1 MKKELVTTGL
11 LTGSFFHFASTGP
24 SSGISNT
31 SVLAIY
37 LFTLL
42 VVLLMYAAE
51 WRIFVKAGQSG
62 WKALI
67 PFYSAYI
74 QFKIAG
80 LSGWWVLALMV
91 PVLDIYAAVL
101 LSLGTAERFGKGTI
115 FAVLGLLVFA
125 PIGYTYLGFGKTKYQ
140 K

>member
-11 LTGSFFHFASTGP
+11 LTDSFFHFASTGP
-24 SSGISNT
+24 SSGISKT

-42 VVLLMYAAE
+42 VVLLMYVAE
-51 WRIFVKAGQSG
+51 WRMFVKAGQSG

-91 PVLDIYAAVL
+91 PLLDIYAAVL

-115 FAVLGLLVFA
+115 FAVPGLLVFS
-125 PIGYTYLGFGKTKYQ
+125 PIGYTYLGFGKAKYQ